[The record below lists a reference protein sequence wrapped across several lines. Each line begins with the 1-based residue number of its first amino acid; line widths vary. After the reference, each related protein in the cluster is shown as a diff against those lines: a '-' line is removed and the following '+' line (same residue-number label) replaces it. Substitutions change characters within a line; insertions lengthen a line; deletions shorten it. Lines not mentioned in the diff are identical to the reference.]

1 VHIILYTNVCLDK
14 NRTVQISCKKSLD
27 QIRFR
32 LLGSNIKTLDQMFR
46 FLVEYG
52 DHSPSKVQISSSKA
66 VQFHTKKKRIH

>member
-1 VHIILYTNVCLDK
+1 
-14 NRTVQISCKKSLD
+14 
-27 QIRFR
+27 
-32 LLGSNIKTLDQMFR
+32 MFR